1 MKTPR
6 WINLLIIIFT
16 LPLFS
21 TPWLIRECPQG
32 QETVKTLIQLY
43 PFYMALSAWLAYKA
57 YPQRHYVTWILLA
70 VMALS
75 TAAIFSLV
83 LS

>member
-1 MKTPR
+1 MTPPR
-6 WINLLIIIFT
+6 WMTFIIIVFT

-21 TPWLIRECPQG
+21 TPWLVRTCPPG

-57 YPQRHYVTWILLA
+57 YPQRHYVSWLLLLM
-70 VMALS
+70 MALS
-75 TAAIFSLV
+75 TAAIFILTKS
-83 LS
+83 